1 MTGDVDYELLIA
13 CRVIADLDSV
23 LTCLRGGGG
32 TEVASAEPAPREG
45 QPARRPRIPRPRW
58 PGRPEGPMPVT
69 DGAASWP
76 AGASTATCTRGCP
89 WPLTAC
95 ALADGEIAVGG
106 VSLAEI
112 AAQHGTPAYVLDTAE
127 FRARCAT
134 YRRTFHDE
142 DVAYAGKALLT
153 RAIARMVDEEGL
165 RLDVCSEG
173 ELAVAVAAQFPA
185 DRIILHG
192 NAKPSAL
199 LRRAMPMGV
208 GRIVIDSLDEIE
220 TLAAVAFGAGR
231 QRVLLRV
238 TPGVDAHTHNAVST
252 GTEGQKFGLSIES
265 SAAAEA
271 VRRILAVPKLDL
283 VGLHCHIGSQ
293 ITQVAPYEQAARR
306 VLQFRSTIR
315 DEHGLVLPELN
326 LGGGHAIAYHP
337 GDVPLP
343 VGEIAVAL
351 RRTVTSTCADLR
363 LPAPRI
369 TVEPGRAIA
378 GPAGI
383 TLYRVLGVKH
393 TAEPDLGCRR
403 RRDERQP
410 TPRPLRRPLLRAPAR
425 ATLPRGRR
433 AHDRGR
439 ATLRGRRH
447 PDRGRPA
454 AGRHPLWRPAR
465 RSEHRRL
472 PPLDGLDLQPR
483 PSSADHRGRADGTA
497 RLLVRREQP
506 QLTCAGVTS
515 ACNHAWD
522 RAGPHGRGTVTEPP
536 AVRTGP

>member
-1 MTGDVDYELLIA
+1 MTLAELIPSLRSSLPHELEPWLWPSSVHHIPGGDL
-13 CRVIADLDSV
+13 
-23 LTCLRGGGG
+23 
-32 TEVASAEPAPREG
+32 
-45 QPARRPRIPRPRW
+45 
-58 PGRPEGPMPVT
+58 
-69 DGAASWP
+69 
-76 AGASTATCTRGCP
+76 
-89 WPLTAC
+89 
-95 ALADGEIAVGG
+95 AVGG
-106 VSLAEI
+106 TSLVGV

-127 FRARCAT
+127 FRARCAD
-134 YRRTFHDE
+134 YRQAFHDA

-165 RLDVCSEG
+165 SLDVCSEG

-220 TLAAVAFGAGR
+220 TLAVVAFGAGR

-238 TPGVDAHTHNAVST
+238 TPGVDAHTHDAVTT

-265 SAAAEA
+265 GAAAEA
-271 VRRILAVPKLDL
+271 VRRILAVPKLEL

-306 VLQFRSTIR
+306 VLRFLSAIR
-315 DEHGLVLPELN
+315 DEHGVVLPELN
-326 LGGGHAIAYHP
+326 AGGGHAIAYHP

-343 VGEIAVAL
+343 VGEIAMAL

-369 TVEPGRAIA
+369 AVEPGRAIV

-393 TAEPDLGCRR
+393 TTTRTWVAVDGGMS
-403 RRDERQP
+403 DN
-410 TPRPLRRPLLRAPAR
+410 PRPALYGSRYCARLL
-425 ATLPRGRR
+425 GR
-433 AHDRGR
+433 
-439 ATLRGRRH
+439 LS
-447 PDRGRPA
+447 PA
-454 AGRHPLWRPAR
+454 ADEHVTVVGRHCEAGDILIEDALLPADIR
-465 RSEHRRL
+465 Y
-472 PPLDGLDLQPR
+472 GDLLAVPSTGAYHHAMASTYNLVPR
-483 PSSADHRGRADGTA
+483 PPIIAVSQGRSWP
-497 RLLVRREQP
+497 LVRRE
-506 QLTCAGVTS
+506 
-515 ACNHAWD
+515 
-522 RAGPHGRGTVTEPP
+522 TVDDLLI
-536 AVRTGP
+536 RDMG